1 MGWLTANRSEPQT
14 AQQTTCCM
22 VPQIAVLDGAA
33 DGSALGTPDGGIDSI
48 DHSPPGDVAERQA
61 NGTLFGDT
69 DGAADGAVEGAAD
82 SSALGAPFRDA
93 DAAADAAVDGAAD
106 GSALGATDGGIA
118 SEDHGTPEGVADA
131 MGWLTAR
138 CYNTQTAQQTTRWM
152 VPQIALRS
160 APLTASST
168 VSYSTPEGVADE
180 QAAARCSETQTAQ
193 QTARW
198 MVPQTALHSALLP
211 ASSTAQTTVHQKA

>member
-69 DGAADGAVEGAAD
+69 DGAADGAV
-82 SSALGAPFRDA
+82 
-93 DAAADAAVDGAAD
+93 DGAAD
-106 GSALGATDGGIA
+106 VQRSVHSTALSTDK
-118 SEDHGTPEGVADA
+118 DHSSPEGVAD
-131 MGWLTAR
+131 G
-138 CYNTQTAQQTTRWM
+138 
-152 VPQIALRS
+152 S
-160 APLTASST
+160 ADGS
-168 VSYSTPEGVADE
+168 
-180 QAAARCSETQTAQ
+180 CSETQTSQ

-198 MVPQTALHSALLP
+198 MVSPMAQHSAHP
-211 ASSTAQTTVHQKA
+211 TAASK